1 MAEATEKTMIQMVA
15 EIRKLT
21 GKNIGAKTI
30 KDLKEQKVALD
41 AQQTELENM
50 RKGIEELGGVAEQ
63 DSNYNKMVVDY
74 EKNKADL
81 EKRNQRLTIR
91 DRFNQFR
98 ESVKSGKVQER
109 ISKGID
115 GIKDGFKGFAS
126 TLGDIK
132 DSAVSGIKDVGT
144 FGLALFLPALIAFL
158 NSRIYNKAKKYIL
171 DEVLPSLTK
180 FYNDYIVPLGKKL
193 EEMGIGGKEIGI
205 GAILTYLT
213 VKMFPLIKTLSGAF
227 MSLGGGILKFT
238 GKITGVLVKYGL
250 QAGGKIVGLGLKAL
264 TGSFSALG
272 NGLRSIGG
280 GISGVAGQSVS
291 KSGKLMGLLKTG
303 LGKLKGGFE
312 TVGNAVINGAKALT
326 SKESW
331 MKFDAGVSNFFKSV
345 GESAGKL
352 KDNLFGAVGKAK
364 RALTLKNL
372 DSAAEG
378 FFKNIKNST
387 DGILASVKKMPGKV
401 ITALKGAFTA
411 MRLFFM
417 TTLIPTITAFLAP
430 FAPLIVGIAAVTA
443 AIYGVYKLLTE
454 TEIGQKILGAF
465 KDMFNKVVGFIGE
478 LYGGFIEK
486 LSQAFD
492 FGKTFV
498 KDLFEPVLNFIS
510 GIYDKFIKPYIDKA
524 LDFLQPILDVINPII
539 DKIKSVFAAIF
550 NAVKGMIAG
559 LIPDFVY
566 KFLPDSFVNFLKGE
580 QVGAPVS
587 TSTPTSKQAAASAR
601 TETITQGTMTDQ
613 AGGAPQVN
621 IVNNSTDNRT
631 NQQNVQS
638 NSHPVMDNDPL
649 LKSLI
654 GAAI

>member
-1 MAEATEKTMIQMVA
+1 MADLTQMLDEQKRTTLALEGLSATQSSQVEAQKEDTKTQEQIASDQQKTEKV
-15 EIRKLT
+15 
-21 GKNIGAKTI
+21 
-30 KDLKEQKVALD
+30 KEAR
-41 AQQTELENM
+41 A
-50 RKGIEELGGVAEQ
+50 
-63 DSNYNKMVVDY
+63 NK
-74 EKNKADL
+74 ES
-81 EKRNQRLTIR
+81 RLNIR
-91 DRFNQFR
+91 DRFDSLRNA
-98 ESVKSGKVQER
+98 VKNMKLQEG
-109 ISKGID
+109 ISKGI
-115 GIKDGFKGFAS
+115 GKLTSGFSKLSDGFKN
-126 TLGDIK
+126 IK

-158 NSRIYNKAKKYIL
+158 NSPIYDKAKKYIL
-171 DEVLPSLTK
+171 DKVLPSLTK
-180 FYNDYIVPLGKKL
+180 FYNDYLVPLGKKL
-193 EEMGIGGKEIGI
+193 DELGIGGKEIGI
-205 GAILTYLT
+205 AAILTYIT
-213 VKMFPLIKTLSGAF
+213 VKMFPLIKALSGAF
-227 MSLGGGILKFT
+227 MSLGGGIIKFT

-272 NGLRSIGG
+272 NGLRAIGG
-280 GISGVAGQSVS
+280 GISGAAGQSVS
-291 KSGKLMGLLKTG
+291 PTGKLMGLLKTG

-352 KDNLFGAVGKAK
+352 KDNLFGAAGKVK

-401 ITALKGAFTA
+401 IKSLRGAFIA

-430 FAPLIVGIAAVTA
+430 FTPLIVGIAAVTA
-443 AIYGVYKLLTE
+443 AIFGVYKLLTE

-465 KDMFNKVVGFIGE
+465 KDMFNKVVGFVGE
-478 LYGGFIEK
+478 LYDGFIEK

-559 LIPDFVY
+559 LIPDFAY

-580 QVGAPVS
+580 QAGAPIS
-587 TSTPTSKQAAASAR
+587 TSTPTSRQAAASAR
-601 TETITQGTMTDQ
+601 TETITQGAATDQ

-649 LKSLI
+649 LKSLVGVPI
-654 GAAI
+654 

>member
-158 NSRIYNKAKKYIL
+158 NSPIYNKAKKYIL

-227 MSLGGGILKFT
+227 MSLGGGIIKFT

-401 ITALKGAFTA
+401 ITALRGAFTA
-411 MRLFFM
+411 MRL
-417 TTLIPTITAFLAP
+417 
-430 FAPLIVGIAAVTA
+430 
-443 AIYGVYKLLTE
+443 
-454 TEIGQKILGAF
+454 
-465 KDMFNKVVGFIGE
+465 
-478 LYGGFIEK
+478 
-486 LSQAFD
+486 
-492 FGKTFV
+492 
-498 KDLFEPVLNFIS
+498 LF
-510 GIYDKFIKPYIDKA
+510 YD
-524 LDFLQPILDVINPII
+524 
-539 DKIKSVFAAIF
+539 
-550 NAVKGMIAG
+550 
-559 LIPDFVY
+559 
-566 KFLPDSFVNFLKGE
+566 
-580 QVGAPVS
+580 
-587 TSTPTSKQAAASAR
+587 
-601 TETITQGTMTDQ
+601 
-613 AGGAPQVN
+613 
-621 IVNNSTDNRT
+621 
-631 NQQNVQS
+631 
-638 NSHPVMDNDPL
+638 NSHTHNNCILSTFCTTHSWNSCSYSCNFWCVQTINRNRNWPKDFRC
-649 LKSLI
+649 I
-654 GAAI
+654 